1 MRYIASISYGKDSL
15 AMLEIINQHNLP
27 LTDIITV
34 DIMAKTTPP
43 LSAQL
48 PELTDFKKRIDKEIK
63 ERYGLEVQHLQA
75 NKSFE
80 DLFYRKLTEKSKYK
94 DIYGWPPAFGHW
106 CMNELKKKPIDKY
119 FKGVDCI
126 QYIGIAIDEPA
137 RLGRLNDKLR
147 SPLAEYNI
155 TEAMA
160 MDICKE
166 LDWVA
171 PTYITSNRDG
181 CWFCPCQSLNQLRR
195 LYNDFPDYWKIM
207 KKWDADTG
215 RRFKIDHTLD
225 EYDKRFKLE
234 NEGLIPRDN
243 TFRWKMLDEY

>member
-1 MRYIASISYGKDSL
+1 
-15 AMLEIINQHNLP
+15 
-27 LTDIITV
+27 
-34 DIMAKTTPP
+34 
-43 LSAQL
+43 
-48 PELTDFKKRIDKEIK
+48 
-63 ERYGLEVQHLQA
+63 
-75 NKSFE
+75 
-80 DLFYRKLTEKSKYK
+80 
-94 DIYGWPPAFGHW
+94 
-106 CMNELKKKPIDKY
+106 
-119 FKGVDCI
+119 
-126 QYIGIAIDEPA
+126 
-137 RLGRLNDKLR
+137 
-147 SPLAEYNI
+147 
-155 TEAMA
+155 
-160 MDICKE
+160 MDICKK

-234 NEGLIPRDN
+234 NEGLVPRDN